1 MTKLAA
7 IAGLVALLI
16 AVLAAFMEIPGIDA
30 GVAMVLLGIIAG
42 LGYTQDRFVGLML
55 AVLVYTNAATAA
67 GMIPAVGEYLGAIIG
82 NVGIIATGVAV
93 TVLVMRVVEIVK
105 ANIGEL
111 SGKSA

>member
-16 AVLAAFMEIPGIDA
+16 AVLGAFMDIPGIDA

-42 LGYTQDRFVGLML
+42 LGYSQDRFIGLML
-55 AVLVYTNAATAA
+55 AVLVYPIAAVAA
-67 GMIPAVGEYLGAIIG
+67 GTVPVVGDFAGAIIG
-82 NVGIIATGVAV
+82 NVGVVATGVAI
-93 TVLVMRVVEIVK
+93 TVLVMRVADIVR

-111 SGKSA
+111 SGK